1 MNLTMLSVEQKLD
14 RERDTHTQYKKRSS
28 ALVHIALKHTFPGS
42 EKRKGRKRK
51 NNLHSTVECLL
62 LELRIKSYGTSH
74 VSSCFSSFVQEIM
87 KQYGMNVLS
96 LTSVLLR

>member
-42 EKRKGRKRK
+42 EKKRRKRNTK
-51 NNLHSTVECLL
+51 HVRKQSTIRKIC
-62 LELRIKSYGTSH
+62 
-74 VSSCFSSFVQEIM
+74 CW
-87 KQYGMNVLS
+87 N
-96 LTSVLLR
+96 